1 MKKTRAE
8 KREARVMDGLRAKVV
23 SDATEWGDTGT
34 VGRAA
39 LLLDERLERIE
50 RLLEQLVAK
59 PKVSKSMVDE
69 RPGGRSVVASGRL
82 SPRS

>member
-1 MKKTRAE
+1 MRKTRAE
-8 KREARVMDGLRAKVV
+8 KREARVMDGLRAEVV
-23 SDATEWGDTGT
+23 SDADSLISDVRSS

-59 PKVSKSMVDE
+59 SN
-69 RPGGRSVVASGRL
+69 A
-82 SPRS
+82 

>member
-1 MKKTRAE
+1 MKQTREE
-8 KREARVMDGLRAKVV
+8 KKEARVMDGLRAHVV
-23 SDATEWGDTGT
+23 SDAATSWADARGA

-59 PKVSKSMVDE
+59 SN
-69 RPGGRSVVASGRL
+69 A
-82 SPRS
+82 

>member
-1 MKKTRAE
+1 MKQTRAE
-8 KREARVMDGLRAKVV
+8 KREARVMDGLRAQVV
-23 SDATEWGDTGT
+23 SDADSLISDVRSS

-59 PKVSKSMVDE
+59 SN
-69 RPGGRSVVASGRL
+69 A
-82 SPRS
+82 

>member
-1 MKKTRAE
+1 MKKTRE
-8 KREARVMDGLRAKVV
+8 EMREARVMDGLRAQVV
-23 SDATEWGDTGT
+23 KDASGRIGDPGAAS

-59 PKVSKSMVDE
+59 P
-69 RPGGRSVVASGRL
+69 RA
-82 SPRS
+82 